1 MGSTE
6 LKTIMVVDDDEELR
20 SVIKTILTREGHRV
34 MGVESGERCIE
45 LLKSGE
51 RPDLILLDVM
61 MPDLDGWE
69 TCKIIKEDEDLKDI
83 TVAMLT
89 LKTQDHDKMESLGL
103 ATADWHIDK
112 PINKTR
118 FVKTVKW
125 LLGKRV

>member
-1 MGSTE
+1 MM
-6 LKTIMVVDDDEELR
+6 KTVMVVDDDGQLR
-20 SVIKTILTREGHRV
+20 SVVKTILKKEGYKV
-34 MGVESGERCIE
+34 VEAGSGERCIE

-51 RPDLILLDVM
+51 KPDLILLDVM
-61 MPDLDGWE
+61 MPDMDGWE
-69 TCKIIKEDEDLKDI
+69 TCKIIKEDQDIKDL

-89 LKTQDHDKMESLGL
+89 LRSQDHDKMESLGL

-125 LLGKRV
+125 LLGERV